1 MSGIISKMDTKI
13 RINKYLATQGIASR
27 RGVDEL
33 ISQGKITINGKIA
46 KPGDRVDVNDII
58 FVEGKQVIS
67 ANQNFTYIILNKPKG
82 VISTAEDEFGRK
94 TVVDFVKSRER
105 LYPVGRLDENSTG
118 LILLTNDGDL
128 TYRLTH
134 PKYHIPKTYEL
145 LIQGSVSADILEK
158 FATGVELKDGITSP
172 AQVEVLWERDNRT
185 LLRLTIHEGWYHQ
198 IRRMCAALNL
208 ELIDLKRVSIGF
220 LKLGSLP
227 TGKSR
232 ILKTD
237 EILQLKKEVGIA

>member
-1 MSGIISKMDTKI
+1 M
-13 RINKYLATQGIASR
+13 RINKYLAHSGVGSR
-27 RGVDEL
+27 RKIDEL
-33 ISQGKITINGKIA
+33 IMQQKITVNGKIA
-46 KPGDRVDVNDII
+46 KPGDRVGDNDVI
-58 FVEGKQVIS
+58 FVEGKQIAVDH
-67 ANQNFTYIILNKPKG
+67 QNFTYIILNKPKG

-94 TVVDFVKSRER
+94 TVVDFVKSSER

-145 LIQGSVSADILEK
+145 LIQGSVPANVLEK
-158 FATGVELKDGITSP
+158 FETGVELKDGITSP

-185 LLRLTIHEGWYHQ
+185 LLKLTIHEGWYHQ

-232 ILKTD
+232 ALKIE
-237 EILQLKKEVGIA
+237 EILQLKKEVGIV